1 MHICSF
7 CYSRFLNVVLSDTI
21 NCSTNIETA
30 AVKVVESYF
39 RPTSRCSIC
48 PNNSVADPDMT
59 HEDLG
64 LLVKKWINIHYILP
78 DEVVTFLLEVVIDHC
93 VISKAAPPLEG

>member
-1 MHICSF
+1 
-7 CYSRFLNVVLSDTI
+7 
-21 NCSTNIETA
+21 
-30 AVKVVESYF
+30 
-39 RPTSRCSIC
+39 
-48 PNNSVADPDMT
+48 MT

-93 VISKAAPPLEG
+93 VISKAAPPLEGQKTKGPIDCSAVFHLLYAVCSLYAFLSC